1 MAKVTEMPEPN
12 GKVLAYNKSDL
23 ICQVVYDTLVHTGA
37 SSSVM
42 YLLPIFQSESE
53 TGKY

>member
-1 MAKVTEMPEPN
+1 MPKPN
-12 GKVLAYNKSDL
+12 RKVLKYNKSDL
-23 ICQVVYDTLVHTGA
+23 ICQVVYDTGA
-37 SSSVM
+37 SSSVI